1 MQGDMFAPELG
12 GIMEVAMWLCTLLLV
27 GLSSS
32 LGLIP
37 NYVVLALGNDGVGP
51 HHMQG
56 RHTHRP
62 KVWFKEAALYI
73 PISEVGKSVK
83 VILNS
88 FTL

>member
-37 NYVVLALGNDGVGP
+37 NYVVLALGNEGVGP
-51 HHMQG
+51 HHMQC
-56 RHTHRP
+56 RHTQGQRFGLRKLH
-62 KVWFKEAALYI
+62 YI
-73 PISEVGKSVK
+73 YQLVRLE
-83 VILNS
+83 NQ
-88 FTL
+88 